1 MAMTAAALNK
11 YLRSIY
17 FKRRLAR
24 GYAKYEILSEA
35 GLREAVAQAIRSKL
49 RKLGTAKQYL
59 VTCEVYLP
67 GPNVRPDILIWKG
80 KRPRIWIELKDTR
93 TFERELAERDWQKL
107 QEVCAEYSS
116 VKAGYLI
123 YVART
128 GKKEFVIKRT
138 RKTLRF
144 WAIPIILE
152 DWFGCDFEKWHK
164 EYKRRIL
171 FRQP

>member
-1 MAMTAAALNK
+1 MTAAALNK

-24 GYAKYEILSEA
+24 GYANYEILSEA

-49 RKLGTAKQYL
+49 RKLGTAKQYR

-67 GPNVRPDILIWKG
+67 GPNVRPDTLIWKG

-93 TFERELAERDWQKL
+93 TFERAFAERDWQKL
-107 QEVCAEYSS
+107 QEVCAKYSS

-138 RKTLRF
+138 RTTLRF
-144 WAIPIILE
+144 
-152 DWFGCDFEKWHK
+152 
-164 EYKRRIL
+164 
-171 FRQP
+171 